1 MVTNVLPLLSV
12 AVTTWPKL
20 TLESVTVLP
29 SASVVVTETLPVN
42 DDVGALADDVVAAAV
57 EEAAD
62 VVAAPAEE
70 VLL

>member
-1 MVTNVLPLLSV
+1 MLPLLSV